1 MTTQK
6 EISRRR
12 TFAIVSHP
20 DAGKTTLTEK
30 LLLYGGAL
38 HLAGSVTARK
48 KERATVS
55 DWMELER
62 KRGISVSSTVLN
74 FDYGGYHV
82 NLLDTPGHN
91 DFSEDTYRVLTA
103 VDSVIMVIDGGK
115 GIENQTRKL
124 FEVCRRRNTP
134 VFTFVNKMD
143 RPALG
148 TLELLDE
155 IERVLKI
162 GAYPMNLP
170 LGSGGDFRG
179 ILDRKTGQAHF
190 YERTPGGTFRAPV
203 ATHGG
208 LSDPVVKDALSPT
221 VYAALCEEMEMVEHA
236 GVSFSPD
243 DVLAGRT
250 TPVFFGSA
258 ANNFGV
264 QLLLDGFLG
273 YSPPPVARANAA
285 GGTIPVTAAPAADS
299 ADIDNAN
306 TADNNLIDPNFETFS
321 GFVFKIQ
328 ANMDPRHRDRMA
340 FVRIVSGKFTR
351 GMTATLARTGKA
363 IRLANSSN
371 VFGRERTTVDE
382 AYAGDVIGVMGTDS
396 FRIGDTLSGAPGI
409 VYDEIPSF
417 PPECFAYIHNP
428 SPANY
433 KRFREGLTQLV
444 QEGLVKLY
452 DIPSGHQKI
461 SLLGAVGPL
470 QFDLV
475 QYRLESEYNAA
486 SRLEQTDWTIVK
498 RIQTKDG
505 APADEKGL
513 HIPMG
518 AKMALDKDDC
528 QVLLF
533 PGDWHMNFFIEHN
546 KEVTLAD

>member
-1 MTTQK
+1 M
-6 EISRRR
+6 I
-12 TFAIVSHP
+12 
-20 DAGKTTLTEK
+20 
-30 LLLYGGAL
+30 
-38 HLAGSVTARK
+38 
-48 KERATVS
+48 
-55 DWMELER
+55 
-62 KRGISVSSTVLN
+62 
-74 FDYGGYHV
+74 
-82 NLLDTPGHN
+82 
-91 DFSEDTYRVLTA
+91 
-103 VDSVIMVIDGGK
+103 
-115 GIENQTRKL
+115 
-124 FEVCRRRNTP
+124 
-134 VFTFVNKMD
+134 
-143 RPALG
+143 
-148 TLELLDE
+148 
-155 IERVLKI
+155 
-162 GAYPMNLP
+162 
-170 LGSGGDFRG
+170 
-179 ILDRKTGQAHF
+179 
-190 YERTPGGTFRAPV
+190 
-203 ATHGG
+203 
-208 LSDPVVKDALSPT
+208 
-221 VYAALCEEMEMVEHA
+221 EHA
-236 GVSFSPD
+236 GASFCPK
-243 DVLAGRT
+243 DVLAGKT

-264 QLLLDGFLG
+264 QLLLDGFLE
-273 YSPPPVARANAA
+273 YSPPPLPRVNAGVCAN
-285 GGTIPVTAAPAADS
+285 
-299 ADIDNAN
+299 NAN
-306 TADNNLIDPNFETFS
+306 GCADANGGIDINGNGAASNASLIDPSAETFS

-363 IRLANSSN
+363 IRMANSSN

-396 FRIGDTLSGAPGI
+396 FRIGDTLREDANAPV

-452 DIPSGHQKI
+452 DIPAGHQKI

-486 SRLEQTDWTIVK
+486 SRLERTDWTIVK
-498 RIQTKDG
+498 RIKTPDGEPAGEKDM
-505 APADEKGL
+505 

-518 AKMALDKDDC
+518 AKLALDKDEN

-533 PGDWHMNFFIEHN
+533 PSEWHMNFFIEHN
-546 KEVTLAD
+546 KSVALVD